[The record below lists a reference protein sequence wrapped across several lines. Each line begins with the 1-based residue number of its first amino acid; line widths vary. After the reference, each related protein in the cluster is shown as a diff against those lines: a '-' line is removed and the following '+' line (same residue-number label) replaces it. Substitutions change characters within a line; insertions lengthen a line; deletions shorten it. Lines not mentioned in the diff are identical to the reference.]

1 MMELNIEKTRD
12 FWEENHKPGSM
23 RFLSN
28 SNPELTYRQHGVS
41 DVMSGPSKTIMEIG
55 VGVATSIRF
64 LAIRHNVVAVD
75 ISSRA
80 IEKVKDIAQ
89 GYLTEDMPKI
99 KDKSVDVA
107 ISHIVLQHC
116 EDQVVDFIIGQTL
129 RTLKDDG
136 FFSFQIACCNDI
148 NETLKKRLTQEEVV
162 IEWIDR
168 PVKWFEEIVAKNNG
182 KVVRRPDPI
191 YGMGRTKNIDW
202 YFLHVM

>member
-1 MMELNIEKTRD
+1 
-12 FWEENHKPGSM
+12 M

-28 SNPELTYRQHGVS
+28 SNPSLTYKQHGIWDIVN
-41 DVMSGPSKTIMEIG
+41 GPSKTIMEIG
-55 VGVATSIRF
+55 VGVATSISF
-64 LAIRHNVVAVD
+64 LASRQHNVVAVD

-80 IEKVKDIAQ
+80 IDKVKGMAK

-99 KDKSVDVA
+99 EDKSIDVA
-107 ISHIVLQHC
+107 MTHIVLQHC

-148 NETLKKRLTQEEVV
+148 DKTLEKRLTQEDVV

-168 PVKWFEEIVAKNNG
+168 PVKWFEEIVAKNDG
-182 KVVRRPDPI
+182 KIVRRPNPI

-202 YFLHVM
+202 YFLHVMRQS